1 MSLEELI
8 STYGYAAIG
17 IGTFLEGE
25 TILILGGF
33 SAHRGY
39 LELPWV
45 IVYAF
50 LGTLAGDQL
59 YFYIGRVRG
68 KSLLEKRPAWKSK
81 SEKVFLLMEKYDVWL
96 ILGFRFLYGIRT
108 VTPFLIGTG
117 SISSFRFL
125 ILNMLGASVWAVVVG
140 TMGYVFGH
148 ALEVMIGNIKHYEL
162 LIISILT
169 GAGVLS
175 WMLHFANTK
184 RPRS

>member
-1 MSLEELI
+1 
-8 STYGYAAIG
+8 
-17 IGTFLEGE
+17 
-25 TILILGGF
+25 
-33 SAHRGY
+33 
-39 LELPWV
+39 V

-96 ILGFRFLYGIRT
+96 VLGFRFLYGIRT

-140 TMGYVFGH
+140 TMGYLFGH

-162 LIISILT
+162 LIIAILT
-169 GAGVLS
+169 GAGVFS
-175 WMLHFANTK
+175 WVVHFTK
-184 RPRS
+184 TKKP

>member
-45 IVYAF
+45 IVCAF

-59 YFYIGRVRG
+59 YFYIGRAKGRD
-68 KSLLEKRPAWKSK
+68 LLEKRPAWKSK
-81 SEKVFLLMEKYDVWL
+81 SDKVFLLMEKYDVWL
-96 ILGFRFLYGIRT
+96 VLGFRFLYGIRT

-125 ILNMLGASVWAVVVG
+125 VLNMLGASVWAVTVG
-140 TMGYVFGH
+140 TMGYLFGH
-148 ALEVMIGNIKHYEL
+148 ALEAIVGNIKHYEL
-162 LIISILT
+162 LIIVILI
-169 GAGVLS
+169 GAGVVS
-175 WMLHFANTK
+175 WLVHFAHK
-184 RPRS
+184 ERSRI

>member
-17 IGTFLEGE
+17 VGTFLEGE
-25 TILILGGF
+25 TILILGGY

-45 IVYAF
+45 IVCAF
-50 LGTLAGDQL
+50 LGTLMGDQL

-68 KSLLEKRPAWKSK
+68 KGLLEKRPAWKSK

-140 TMGYVFGH
+140 TMGYLFGH
-148 ALEVMIGNIKHYEL
+148 ALEVILGNIKHYEL
-162 LIISILT
+162 LIIAILT
-169 GAGVLS
+169 GAGILVWLV
-175 WMLHFANTK
+175 HFANTK
-184 RPRS
+184 RPRR